1 MKMTW
6 RCKYVL
12 PVILGCLVFLGS
24 ASSRH
29 AYSDVQTRG
38 ETVRSAT
45 VFNKWIS
52 AQAIREDVS
61 FGSLVDDVT
70 PDSTEYF
77 IKQVPPAMRTQLLF
91 MFPRTMR
98 FTDMTSDEIGKV
110 ATHLKKMAGFLESN
124 IPGFVDYLAA
134 NKFTTAE
141 INQADVQDMENGRLS
156 DVYQKYRRFLESMM
170 FHGDMKKYYSSLNG
184 IANRFLEYCF
194 YPKTHAHFRNILDK
208 TENHAV
214 VRFLYEIIWYYL
226 ARSEW
231 RSWHQNTLDNLKREY
246 DQGKEIVYIAGGS
259 DIYQLLKRGIY
270 RIRNIDPLYPTQTKY
285 YSEGWDFLAVGKGA
299 GSGIGD
305 RIVFDQDEFSGRKLV
320 MRRISY
326 KRTGTLLENV
336 EIAETNVS
344 IPKSETVW
352 SIEDGDGKRL
362 GTYTLERRFC
372 TQNDFVT
379 GPGRALLISFNE
391 LYFIVTKNDE
401 NWGIKPELFAENFK
415 FHVKQVRAPL
425 SREVIM
431 NMRAIQGSKYP
442 NRFGSSVI
450 GH

>member
-1 MKMTW
+1 MGVW
-6 RCKYVL
+6 
-12 PVILGCLVFLGS
+12 FLGS

-170 FHGDMKKYYSSLNG
+170 FHGDMKYYSSLNG
-184 IANRFLEYCF
+184 IANQFLNTVF
-194 YPKTHAHFRNILDK
+194 TRRPMPIFGTFLTRLKTMRLCSF
-208 TENHAV
+208 
-214 VRFLYEIIWYYL
+214 VRRSSGIIGTG
-226 ARSEW
+226 EW

-326 KRTGTLLENV
+326 KRIGTLLENV